1 MSSRTETNRSFYD
14 RISSTYDL
22 IADAGEHRAREAG
35 EAALNVQ
42 PGERVLEIGFGTGNS
57 LVTFAKQ
64 VGIQGRV
71 DGIDI
76 SPGMLSV
83 AQRKLEENKVQQ
95 QTVLL
100 EGDARKLPYDD
111 KQFDAVFLS
120 FTLELFPKED
130 IPVVLDEIRRVLK
143 REGRLSVVSMATVRD
158 GEKASLLERTYIW
171 MHQHFPHIVDCAPI
185 DVEDLLEGAGFEI
198 VSVQSTEIWT
208 MPVRIVT
215 ATPLHL

>member
-1 MSSRTETNRSFYD
+1 MSSHTETNRSFYD
-14 RISSTYDL
+14 RISSTYDF

-35 EAALNVQ
+35 EDALQVQ
-42 PGERVLEIGFGTGNS
+42 AGERVLEVGFGTGNS
-57 LVTFAKQ
+57 LVKFAQQ
-64 VGIQGRV
+64 VGLQGRV

-76 SPGMLSV
+76 SPGMISV
-83 AQRKLEENKVQQ
+83 AQRKLEENKVEQ

-111 KQFDAVFLS
+111 KQFDAAFLS
-120 FTLELFPKED
+120 FTLELFPEED
-130 IPVVLDEIRRVLK
+130 IPAVLDELRRVLK
-143 REGRLSVVSMATVRD
+143 KEGRLAVVSMATVRD
-158 GEKASLLERTYIW
+158 GDKESLLERTYLW
-171 MHQHFPHIVDCAPI
+171 MHRHFPHIVDCRPI

-198 VSVQSTEIWT
+198 VGVQDMEIWT